1 MGDSVFDEL
10 KQPKN
15 WAYMASAL
23 QKAASLMDYT
33 KKRDIT
39 DWRFIPIYRMLIGFS
54 LENLIK
60 GILVAEGHPC
70 MNDGARLHH
79 RLVEYATLIK
89 GITLD
94 DKEKRLLDD
103 VGTLRG
109 VGGPLSE
116 TTKPQGHGEDRSFRT
131 ATRCRTV
138 IGTKAIRLPALA
150 LPRHRAGHI
159 PTTQDGLNHEI
170 ASLGFALRRRPA
182 LLSVKEPGS

>member
-1 MGDSVFDEL
+1 MDMDDGVFDEL

-39 DWRFIPIYRMLIGFS
+39 DWRFIPIYRMLMGFS

-79 RLVEYATLIK
+79 RLAEYATLIQ

-94 DKEKRLLDD
+94 DIEKKLLDD
-103 VGTLRG
+103 VEHYAVWAGRYPRPQNRTRMVSIGHSEARHDAELLLGQKLYDYLRS
-109 VGGPLSE
+109 L
-116 TTKPQGHGEDRSFRT
+116 
-131 ATRCRTV
+131 CRD
-138 IGTKAIRLPALA
+138 IEPDIFL
-150 LPRHRAGHI
+150 LPR
-159 PTTQDGLNHEI
+159 TD
-170 ASLGFALRRRPA
+170 
-182 LLSVKEPGS
+182 